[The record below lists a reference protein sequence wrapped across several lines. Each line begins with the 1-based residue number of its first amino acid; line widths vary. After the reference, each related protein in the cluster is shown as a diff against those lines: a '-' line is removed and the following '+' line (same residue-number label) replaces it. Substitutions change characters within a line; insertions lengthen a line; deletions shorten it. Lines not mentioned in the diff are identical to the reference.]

1 MTILIAGTLNVDPS
15 KTDTVMADAAVMMK
29 ASHAEDGCHAYAF
42 SLDPIEP
49 GLVHLFEKWESE
61 EALAAHSK
69 SPHMAEFQPKM
80 GGWGITGASI
90 LKYEVASEGPLR

>member
-1 MTILIAGTLNVDPS
+1 MLIIAGTLNVDPTR
-15 KTDTVMADAAVMMK
+15 TDTVMADAAVMMK

-61 EALAAHSK
+61 EALAAHSG
-69 SPHMAEFQPKM
+69 SAHMAEFRTKM
-80 GGWGITGASI
+80 PAWGVTGADI
-90 LKYEVASEGPLR
+90 KKYEIASEGPLR